1 MSHMKAQEPKAC
13 RLASY
18 LFEVQGCEHAQQHHP
33 HLFYYI
39 VTAGNIW
46 AKRLARIVIIKLL
59 LSFAACFYLVY
70 IGIIIFRLL
79 TVS

>member
-1 MSHMKAQEPKAC
+1 MSHMKVQELKAC

-18 LFEVQGCEHAQQHHP
+18 LFEVQGCEHAQQHYP

-39 VTAGNIW
+39 VTAGNIR
-46 AKRLARIVIIKLL
+46 AKGLARIVIIKLL
-59 LSFAACFYLVY
+59 CFYAACFYLVY